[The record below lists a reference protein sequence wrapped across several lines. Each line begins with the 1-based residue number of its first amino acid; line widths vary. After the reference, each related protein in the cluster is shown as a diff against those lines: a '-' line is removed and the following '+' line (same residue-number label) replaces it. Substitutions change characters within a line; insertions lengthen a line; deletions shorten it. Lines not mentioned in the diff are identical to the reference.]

1 MKILRKI
8 NKGFILTL
16 IVLIGLIV
24 YLVGVEKQREAEKV
38 NIIYT
43 MERFIEVTDKYS
55 VYPENINNLSKRI
68 TAEER
73 DKYLEE
79 MRNELKK
86 AMIPNE
92 EVVKLQAQ
100 AIENVLNMVNQ
111 EREIKTKTERKI
123 MEITGYEFD
132 GDQVTVE
139 FKTIVENEI
148 KYIDEQGKEQTRKE
162 TYQTYNDEIILQKIE
177 EEWKIVY
184 SNLQYM
190 QNKYYS
196 EDVMIMY

>member
-1 MKILRKI
+1 MKNLRKI

-38 NIIYT
+38 NIIDT

-55 VYPENINNLSKRI
+55 VYPENINNLSKRV
-68 TAEER
+68 TAEES
-73 DKYLEE
+73 DKYIEE
-79 MRNELKK
+79 MKEELKK
-86 AMIPNE
+86 VMIPNE

-100 AIENVLNMVNQ
+100 SIENVLKMVNQ
-111 EREIKTKTERKI
+111 EREIKTETKRKI
-123 MEITGYEFD
+123 MKISDYEFD

-139 FKTIVENEI
+139 FESVVEI
-148 KYIDEQGKEQTRKE
+148 TRKYLDEEGKEQTRQDKLISN
-162 TYQTYNDEIILQKIE
+162 YDEIILQKIE
-177 EEWKIVY
+177 DEWKVVY
-184 SNLQYM
+184 SNLEYDQY
-190 QNKYYS
+190 KYYS